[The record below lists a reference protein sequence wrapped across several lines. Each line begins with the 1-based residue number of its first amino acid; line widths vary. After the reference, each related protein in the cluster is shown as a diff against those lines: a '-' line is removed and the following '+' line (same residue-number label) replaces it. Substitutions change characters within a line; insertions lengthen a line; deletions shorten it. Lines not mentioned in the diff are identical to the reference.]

1 MLRGVPGA
9 VPGANAKGTSK
20 FDDAWDSVGLWAFW
34 KGAFSGSLGGGRSD
48 SESRSFTVSLG
59 VVFLRPQKQNKAA
72 IKAARTMTTPTTIPA
87 IAPAGRPEEPPDV
100 DEGVDEEDESEDV
113 CVATGTE
120 KVFVGDTAEE
130 AEEELSS
137 VEDAVGSIFRNFH
150 REGWDTS
157 SKENWS
163 VTKSRRGN
171 IERLSIPNNI
181 PNIPVRLCRRARRI
195 GKPCL
200 LISPA

>member
-1 MLRGVPGA
+1 M
-9 VPGANAKGTSK
+9 
-20 FDDAWDSVGLWAFW
+20 
-34 KGAFSGSLGGGRSD
+34 
-48 SESRSFTVSLG
+48 SLG

-87 IAPAGRPEEPPDV
+87 IAPAGRPEEPPEV
-100 DEGVDEEDESEDV
+100 DEGVDEEEESEESEDV

-137 VEDAVGSIFRNFH
+137 VEVAVGSIFRNLH

-171 IERLSIPNNI
+171 VERLSIPNNI
-181 PNIPVRLCRRARRI
+181 PHIPVRLCRRAGRI
-195 GKPCL
+195 GKPRLRL
-200 LISPA
+200 LVPRENPIGDTSSMVNVISPLLGKSEKCLAGTVPLEE